1 MSSSRNEEDDDDMND
16 DAFDNYFVATSLYL
30 CHLISLWV
38 FILWIEYFLNL
49 VGFIL
54 SLVV

>member
-1 MSSSRNEEDDDDMND
+1 MSSSRNEVDDDDMND
-16 DAFDNYFVATSLYL
+16 DFFDNYFVATSLYL
-30 CHLISLWV
+30 CHLISLLV